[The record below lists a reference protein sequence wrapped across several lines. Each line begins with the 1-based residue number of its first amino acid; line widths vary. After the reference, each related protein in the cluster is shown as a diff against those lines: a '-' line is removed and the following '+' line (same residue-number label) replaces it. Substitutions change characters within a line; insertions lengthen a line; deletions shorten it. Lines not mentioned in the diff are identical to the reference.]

1 MAVGLYHSL
10 IVIVARDKRGDLVF
24 FLSKRVETNLPL
36 QVEAKAIN
44 WATSLAVERGFKNL
58 VVESDT
64 KAYIEALKLPTNMVP
79 WRISITSTDT
89 FF

>member
-1 MAVGLYHSL
+1 MGLYDSFS
-10 IVIVARDKRGDLVF
+10 VIVVRDKRGDLVF

-44 WATSLAVERGFKNL
+44 WVASLAIEHGSKNL
-58 VVESDT
+58 VVKSDT
-64 KAYIEALKLPTNMVP
+64 KACIEALKLSTDTGP
-79 WRISITSTDT
+79 WRISITFANT